1 MCQKLLKHFVALTI
15 FLLSVSC
22 LKVHA
27 QQLTS
32 EQIKTAY
39 LYNFIKHVKWPD
51 EEKKVEFTVAIFQ
64 DDALYQTFATALNDR
79 VVKEK
84 KIAVKLVEN
93 TGEASKADLVFIS
106 VSPAID
112 VSTIASDLRNTS
124 TLLVTD
130 NSIDKHNIMI
140 NLVFNPETLAISFE
154 VNKSNIVFEQ
164 LEMSAELLLLG
175 GTEIDVAQ
183 LYRATELA
191 MQKMRIRETE
201 LNNVLEGQKEQLGVT
216 GQRLNE
222 LNRQLKNRERTAEQ
236 SEIELVALKKN
247 IEQQT
252 VSIAVKEKQLSEL
265 ALQLETTNADLEE
278 KQSAAEAKEK
288 ENKAMANRIIANRN
302 ILSQQQSQLNQ
313 QGLQLNQKNEEL
325 AQRSERIEQ
334 QRFYLLV
341 LAVFIT
347 IVLLISMLVVWLFIK
362 NKQTTR
368 KLSQTLTNLKSM
380 QDQLIQSEKLASLGK
395 LTAGVAHEINTPL
408 GIALTSTSS
417 ALENTKEIK
426 TSFEGNRLT
435 KSAMTK
441 YFESIETASE
451 LNMSSLN
458 RVIELLNNFKQVAAD
473 QVVGEVREV
482 DLVSYVAEIMQT
494 LSAELKR
501 FRVDYH
507 YYGEDEVTI
516 STIPGALAQVITN
529 LVTNSIKHGFA
540 QKNSGNI
547 SITLH
552 KYQDSVVL
560 VFADD
565 GEGMNNEILQNIF
578 EPFFTTKR
586 NSGGTGLGMNI
597 VHNIISQKLLGD
609 IKIESEPQKGA
620 RFIITLPLAVS
631 T

>member
-236 SEIELVALKKN
+236 SEIELIALKKN